1 MSQQGPILVV
11 STARRPSFAATL
23 DLGRLFPVVET
34 EWADAVRAVE
44 QVQPA
49 AVLAATSD
57 TDAAGLAELA
67 ARVAARQPYLPL
79 ISVDP
84 RVPHPDN
91 VIPFFQSQTS
101 QTPDGGSDRLVAR
114 LRAALRVRSLHATVM
129 RRLVPATPMALSH
142 IDPARDA
149 TVLLIGRGGA
159 YPTLSVALGE
169 RTGVVGALSIE
180 AAAKHLNVRDID
192 GIVLGEGFSPRV
204 VDAFLTVLT
213 EDARF
218 RNLPVVVTADDLA
231 PAYDLPNLEIV
242 SDDSAQVVSTVL
254 PLIRQHA
261 FEAHL
266 SRTLKAID
274 ADGLIDARTGLLTP
288 EAFERDFASAI
299 YQTQQRGG
307 GLSVARFAFDP
318 GTSPR
323 AVRRRADHQPPDA
336 ANGFRRRAGGRLGGR
351 GRRRYRSEH
360 RPHRRTAAV
369 QRDAPYLARQA
380 RHTGGTGCDGRNPG
394 VEGFREVAAGVVRE
408 RRGSPRRV
416 VIVLSTSLIKTRF
429 RCHCRPRT
437 PRSLQAILKLACKAF
452 DFP

>member
-11 STARRPSFAATL
+11 STVRRPSFAATL
-23 DLGRLFPVVET
+23 DLAKLFPVVET

-79 ISVDP
+79 IAVDP
-84 RVPHPDN
+84 RLPHPDN
-91 VIPFFQSQTS
+91 AIPFFQTQ
-101 QTPDGGSDRLVAR
+101 GGSDRLVAR

-129 RRLVPATPMALSH
+129 RRLVPATSMALSH

-192 GIVLGEGFSPRV
+192 GIVLAEGFSPRV
-204 VDAFLTVLT
+204 IDAFLTVLT

-218 RNLPVVVTADDLA
+218 RNLPVVVTGGDLA

-242 SDDSAQVVSTVL
+242 ADDAAQVVATAL

-261 FEAHL
+261 FEMHL

-274 ADGLIDARTGLLTP
+274 ADGLLDARTGLLTR

-318 GTSPR
+318 EHPR
-323 AVRRRADHQPPDA
+323 AQFDGARIISRLMRQMDFGAAEEDGSVVVVFAETDLKTAHTIARRLSSVMRHTSH
-336 ANGFRRRAGGRLGGR
+336 G
-351 GRRRYRSEH
+351 
-360 RPHRRTAAV
+360 
-369 QRDAPYLARQA
+369 QRDARSEPAV
-380 RHTGGTGCDGRNPG
+380 T
-394 VEGFREVAAGVVRE
+394 VATLLPNDSAK
-408 RRGSPRRV
+408 
-416 VIVLSTSLIKTRF
+416 SL
-429 RCHCRPRT
+429 
-437 PRSLQAILKLACKAF
+437 RSRLQEKAHRAAS
-452 DFP
+452 

>member
-23 DLGRLFPVVET
+23 DLAKLFPVVET

-91 VIPFFQSQTS
+91 VIPFFQSQTL
-101 QTPDGGSDRLVAR
+101 QTQGGSDRLVAR

-129 RRLVPATPMALSH
+129 RRLVPAASMALSH

-204 VDAFLTVLT
+204 IDAFLTVLT

-218 RNLPVVVTADDLA
+218 RNLPVVVTAGDLA
-231 PAYDLPNLEIV
+231 PAYDLPNLEVV
-242 SDDSAQVVSTVL
+242 SDDAAQAVATVL

-266 SRTLKAID
+266 SRTLKAVD
-274 ADGLIDARTGLLTP
+274 ADGLIDARTGLLTR

-318 GTSPR
+318 EHPR
-323 AVRRRADHQPPDA
+323 AQFDGARIISRLMRQMDFGAAHEDGSVVVVFAETDLKTAHTIARRLSSVMRHTSHGNRDA
-336 ANGFRRRAGGRLGGR
+336 
-351 GRRRYRSEH
+351 RSEPVVTVATLLPNDSAKSLRSRLQEEAH
-360 RPHRRTAAV
+360 RAA
-369 QRDAPYLARQA
+369 
-380 RHTGGTGCDGRNPG
+380 
-394 VEGFREVAAGVVRE
+394 
-408 RRGSPRRV
+408 S
-416 VIVLSTSLIKTRF
+416 
-429 RCHCRPRT
+429 
-437 PRSLQAILKLACKAF
+437 
-452 DFP
+452 

>member
-23 DLGRLFPVVET
+23 DLAKLFPVVET

-79 ISVDP
+79 IAVDP
-84 RVPHPDN
+84 QLPHPDN
-91 VIPFFQSQTS
+91 VIPFLQT
-101 QTPDGGSDRLVAR
+101 QGGSDRLVAR

-129 RRLVPATPMALSH
+129 RRLVPTTSMALSH

-169 RTGVVGALSIE
+169 RTGLVGALSIE

-204 VDAFLTVLT
+204 IDAFLTVLT

-218 RNLPVVVTADDLA
+218 RNLPIVVTGGDLA

-242 SDDSAQVVSTVL
+242 AADAAQAVATVL

-274 ADGLIDARTGLLTP
+274 ADGLIDARTGLLTS

-318 GTSPR
+318 EHPR
-323 AVRRRADHQPPDA
+323 AQFDGARIISRLMRQMDFGAAEADGAVVVVFAETDLKTAHTIARRLSSVMRHTSH
-336 ANGFRRRAGGRLGGR
+336 G
-351 GRRRYRSEH
+351 
-360 RPHRRTAAV
+360 
-369 QRDAPYLARQA
+369 QRDARAEPAI
-380 RHTGGTGCDGRNPG
+380 T
-394 VEGFREVAAGVVRE
+394 VATLLPNDSAK
-408 RRGSPRRV
+408 
-416 VIVLSTSLIKTRF
+416 SL
-429 RCHCRPRT
+429 
-437 PRSLQAILKLACKAF
+437 RSRLQEEAQRAAS
-452 DFP
+452 

>member
-1 MSQQGPILVV
+1 MSLQGPILVV
-11 STARRPSFAATL
+11 SSARRPSFAATL
-23 DLGRLFPVVET
+23 DLARLFPVVET

-84 RVPHPDN
+84 QLPHPD
-91 VIPFFQSQTS
+91 VIPFFQTQ
-101 QTPDGGSDRLVAR
+101 GGSDRLVAR

-129 RRLVPATPMALSH
+129 RRLVPATSMALSH

-159 YPTLSVALGE
+159 YPALSVALGE

-192 GIVLGEGFSPRV
+192 GIVLAEGFSPRV
-204 VDAFLTVLT
+204 IDAFLTVLT

-218 RNLPVVVTADDLA
+218 RNLPVVVTAGDLA
-231 PAYDLPNLEIV
+231 RAYDLPNLEAV
-242 SDDSAQVVSTVL
+242 SDAAAQVVATAL

-274 ADGLIDARTGLLTP
+274 ADGLIDARSGLLTR

-318 GTSPR
+318 EHPR
-323 AVRRRADHQPPDA
+323 AQFDGARIISRLMRQMDFGAAQEDGSVVVVFAETDLKTAHTIARRLSSVMRHT
-336 ANGFRRRAGGRLGGR
+336 NHG
-351 GRRRYRSEH
+351 
-360 RPHRRTAAV
+360 
-369 QRDAPYLARQA
+369 QRDARAEPAV
-380 RHTGGTGCDGRNPG
+380 T
-394 VEGFREVAAGVVRE
+394 VATLLPNDSAK
-408 RRGSPRRV
+408 
-416 VIVLSTSLIKTRF
+416 SL
-429 RCHCRPRT
+429 
-437 PRSLQAILKLACKAF
+437 RSRLQEEAHRAAS
-452 DFP
+452 